1 MGIKRMMNMLNDKDL
16 RIIEILLNDA
26 RTPYTR
32 IADELGVT
40 EAAIRKRVKN
50 LEEKGVIKKYTIEVD
65 HSKLGY
71 GIVSQTGI
79 DTEPDRFL
87 EVANRL
93 KDFDFVKS
101 VHITSGD
108 HMIMAEIWARDGQE
122 LTEIISEKIGGL
134 EGVRR
139 ICPAIVLERIK

>member
-1 MGIKRMMNMLNDKDL
+1 MMNMLNDKDL
-16 RIIEILLNDA
+16 RIIEILMNDA

-40 EAAIRKRVKN
+40 EAAIRKRVRN

-122 LTEIISEKIGGL
+122 LTEIISEKIGSL